1 MSRDLRTTG
10 RHLFVLLFLALF
22 LAGIAASPAEAVR
35 SWPKL
40 QNGTLTAD
48 NGELLRGIFWDTD
61 RMNGQLPD
69 PDVVEIM
76 KDYGFNTLH
85 VYAEQPCP
93 SKGHT
98 PGMWLSQ
105 NIQLRDLAKAL
116 DLYLV
121 ITIGGACK
129 EDVEF
134 ICLSEGVSPEECRA
148 NPNLYDY
155 EVDTF
160 DKGFAVGFWKKYA
173 KAMGNNA
180 FVIFEIN
187 NEPWYKKIGDFVY
200 AQNPPQKVI
209 DLQAEAYRAIRVDA
223 AKIHSRVLLFSY
235 GGFVNDSGP
244 ECTGGSMP
252 GCGQAKDDWNRVKTK
267 LSQLG
272 SVTLDNKT
280 GVAFHTYFSGN
291 ISQIRQQVQAAR
303 SGSNA
308 LTIVNTEVDRHNICP
323 VGNPTGA
330 EWPCLYREQH
340 QLWEEEEISWLS
352 FLKVG
357 RIHPDTGLPVNL
369 YDEGDYEEQVV
380 APLETGDD
388 VAWIPDDPSAA
399 WPVERATIAGG
410 TTNLC
415 GSRIHLR
422 SVSETRYVK
431 TRTDDKL
438 AATSTS
444 AGSNVAW
451 YDVVCSG
458 YPVVDGSKKALLRAV
473 RNGKFVDP
481 GWTSTGSL
489 LIANVTIPTN
499 AQLFE
504 VLKRRD
510 GSLVLRS
517 AFFGAR
523 PSWRFISVDPV
534 SKFLYDNHTVVG
546 AAERFTYGLH

>member
-1 MSRDLRTTG
+1 MSRDLPTTG
-10 RHLFVLLFLALF
+10 KHLFVLLFIALF

-48 NGELLRGIFWDTD
+48 NDELLRGIFWDTD
-61 RMNGQLPD
+61 TMNGLLPD
-69 PDVVEIM
+69 SNVVLKM
-76 KDYGFNTLH
+76 KKYGFNTLH
-85 VYAEQPCP
+85 VYAEKPCP

-98 PGMWLSQ
+98 PGMWLSR
-105 NIQLRDLAKAL
+105 NIQLRDLAKNN

-121 ITIGGACK
+121 ITIGGACE

-134 ICLSEGVSPEECRA
+134 ICLTPGVSLQECRDH
-148 NPNLYDY
+148 PELYDY
-155 EVDTF
+155 EVTTF
-160 DKGFAVGFWKKYA
+160 DKTFAVEFWKKYA
-173 KAMGNNA
+173 AAMGNNA

-187 NEPWYKKIGDFVY
+187 NEPWFKKIGSVVTS
-200 AQNPPQKVI
+200 QNPPQKVI

-223 AKIHSRVLLFSY
+223 EKVHSRVLLFS
-235 GGFVNDSGP
+235 F
-244 ECTGGSMP
+244 GSFINAS
-252 GCGQAKDDWNRVKTK
+252 QAKNDWSRVKTK

-280 GVAFHTYFSGN
+280 AVAFHTYGSG
-291 ISQIRQQVQAAR
+291 SVSAIRQQVQSAR

-308 LTIVNTEVDRHNICP
+308 LTIVNTEVQRDNICP

-330 EWPCLYREQH
+330 EWPCLRREQH

-357 RIHPDTGLPVNL
+357 RLHPTKGPIDL
-369 YDEGDYEEQVV
+369 YDEGDYEEEVV

-399 WPVERATIAGG
+399 WPVERATITGG

-422 SVSETRYVK
+422 SVSEARYVK

-438 AATSTS
+438 VATSTS

-458 YPVVDGSKKALLRAV
+458 YSVVNGSKKALLRAV

-489 LIANVTIPTN
+489 LIANVTNPTN

-534 SKFLYDNHTVVG
+534 TKFLYDNHTVVG